1 MKVRV
6 IRQGHTLYIAIPK
19 QAAEEYGIEE
29 GMVAELYSV
38 SGKGNKVVLIYE
50 IDKTIK
56 LK

>member
-19 QAAEEYGIEE
+19 QVVEEFGIEE
-29 GMVAELYSV
+29 GMVAELYGV

-50 IDKTIK
+50 IDKTVK